1 MIVVQKG
8 MSTRKIHTT
17 CSYCGCGCQINLEVT
32 GTKLIRVTPHKGSGL
47 NKGNICAR
55 GTLGYDFIKHKD
67 RLTKP
72 LIKKGEGFQEVS
84 WEEALDLVAD
94 SLSRIRSAY
103 GADSIAGLGSAKCTN
118 EENYVMQKFMRAVIG
133 TNNIDHCAR
142 HCHASSIAGL
152 AATFGSAA
160 MTNSITDIEKADVI
174 ILIGSNTTENHP
186 VIGIKIR
193 NAATKKGK
201 KLIVVDPRE
210 IDLVRYADIWL
221 RPVPGTD
228 IAWLNGMMHVIIAED
243 LWNKGYVETRTENFP
258 ALEETVKKYDP
269 ELVEKITGILP
280 EDLIKAAHLYARA
293 ERASIIYAMG
303 VTQYVKGT
311 DNVKAIANLAM
322 LCGNVGIEG
331 GGVNPLRGQNNV
343 QGACDMGSLP
353 NLLPGYQSVSDVTT
367 IHRFEEAWGVRLPSA
382 PGLTAT
388 EILTAAKKGTIKA
401 LYIMG
406 ENPLISFP
414 DSSYMREALKRLE
427 FLVVQDIFLTETG
440 KLAAVVLP
448 SASFAE
454 KDGTFTNTERRIQRV
469 RQAFMPY
476 ENAKLDWEIIA
487 LVSEKMGYKM
497 GYQSPED
504 IMQEIASLTPIYG
517 GIHYARLEKGGI
529 QWPCPDE
536 NHPGTP
542 FLHKDRFDRGL
553 GLFHPVEFAP
563 PTELPDE
570 SYPFIL
576 STGRVQWQ
584 YNTGTLSRRCSSLNK
599 RHPEVFVEINPTDAT
614 VLEIAD
620 GAFVR
625 ISSRRGSVV
634 TKVRIT
640 EKVPAG
646 VLFIPFHFRE
656 AAANLLTHIALDPI
670 AKIPEY
676 KFCAVNV
683 EPVKEAGV

>member
-1 MIVVQKG
+1 
-8 MSTRKIHTT
+8 MSTRKIRTT
-17 CSYCGCGCQINLEVT
+17 CSYCGCGCQINLEVSD
-32 GTKLIRVTPHKGSGL
+32 TKLIRVIPHKGFGLNSL
-47 NKGNICAR
+47 NKGSICIK
-55 GTLGYDFIKHKD
+55 GTLGHHFIRHKD
-67 RLTKP
+67 RLRKP
-72 LIKKGEGFQEVS
+72 LIKKGKGFQEVN
-84 WEEALDLVAD
+84 WDEALDLVAD
-94 SLSRIRSAY
+94 SLSRIRAAY

-142 HCHASSIAGL
+142 HCHASSIAAL
-152 AATFGSAA
+152 AAAFGSAA
-160 MTNSITDIEKADVI
+160 MTNSISDIEKADVI
-174 ILIGSNTTENHP
+174 LLIGSNTTENHP

-193 NAATKKGK
+193 NAVARKGK

-210 IDLVRYADIWL
+210 IDLAKYADMWL

-228 IAWLNGMMHVIIAED
+228 VAWLNGMMHVIIAED
-243 LWNKGYVETRTENFP
+243 LWNKGYVETRTENFL
-258 ALEETVKKYDP
+258 ALKETVKKYNP

-280 EDLIKAAHLYARA
+280 QDLIKAAHLYARA

-303 VTQYVKGT
+303 MTQYVKGT
-311 DNVKAIANLAM
+311 DNVKAVANLAM

-353 NLLPGYQSVSDVTT
+353 DLLPGYQSLSDAAT
-367 IHRFEEAWGVRLPSA
+367 IHKFEETWGVPLPTA

-388 EILTAAKKGTIKA
+388 EILTASKEGRIKA

-440 KLAAVVLP
+440 KLAAIVLP

-469 RQAFMPY
+469 RQAFVPY
-476 ENAKLDWEIIA
+476 EDAKLDWEIIT
-487 LVSEKMGYKM
+487 LVSERMGYKM

-517 GIHYARLEKGGI
+517 GIYYARLEKQGI

-542 FLHKDRFDRGL
+542 FLHKDGFDRGL

-570 SYPFIL
+570 DYPFIL
-576 STGRVQWQ
+576 STGRVRYH
-584 YNTGTLSRRCSSLNK
+584 YNTGTLSRRCSNLN
-599 RHPEVFVEINPTDAT
+599 RRYPEPFVEINPIDAT
-614 VLEIAD
+614 VLGID
-620 GAFVR
+620 NGTFVR
-625 ISSRRGSVV
+625 VSSRRGSVIA
-634 TKVRIT
+634 KVRIT
-640 EKVPAG
+640 ERIPAG

-656 AAANLLTHIALDPI
+656 AAANLLTLIALDPI

-683 EPVKEAGV
+683 KPLKGIGSKKD